1 MSIPLKKLNV
11 QGKVRLDGKL
21 FPVRFFF
28 FFRDRSSACDSLIA
42 VLLGSNIYRGYAAQ
56 RSSSCFASSCP
67 LGYSLATHRIK
78 KKKKR
83 KKREKKTKPWI
94 VGRRKKKKKKKKRR
108 LVSLIEQQ
116 KGSVVNFFDD
126 FRPVLWIPWRT
137 ALRFSCLDFFPPIGT
152 PVHSFISE
160 FPFVCG
166 LLGSAAYGTG

>member
-21 FPVRFFF
+21 LPVRFFF

-78 KKKKR
+78 KRREEKKEKR
-83 KKREKKTKPWI
+83 KQNHELLEEE
-94 VGRRKKKKKKKKRR
+94 KKKKKAETR
-108 LVSLIEQQ
+108 VAH
-116 KGSVVNFFDD
+116 
-126 FRPVLWIPWRT
+126 RT
-137 ALRFSCLDFFPPIGT
+137 AERIRGEFFRRFPSCAVDTVTDGPAVFLLRFFPPDW
-152 PVHSFISE
+152 HS
-160 FPFVCG
+160 C
-166 LLGSAAYGTG
+166 T

>member
-1 MSIPLKKLNV
+1 MSIPLKKPNV

-21 FPVRFFF
+21 LPVRFFF

-78 KKKKR
+78 KRREEKKEKR
-83 KKREKKTKPWI
+83 KQNHELLEEE
-94 VGRRKKKKKKKKRR
+94 KKKKKRR

-126 FRPVLWIPWRT
+126 FRPVLWIP
-137 ALRFSCLDFFPPIGT
+137 
-152 PVHSFISE
+152 
-160 FPFVCG
+160 
-166 LLGSAAYGTG
+166 